1 MPCSAISAVKNFN
14 LLIEHQC
21 PQCGAPAVLSET
33 DRLFTCDFCRVRSY
47 LYSRG
52 VFRYLLPDK
61 APEGKTLYYIPY
73 WRFKGMLFSCVPDGV
88 RQKYIDVSYQA
99 LVSSHLPISLGFRS
113 QTLKLRFISPESA
126 GRFLPINRSLDQMM
140 QIQEQNYSQP
150 LPKPIYHQAHIGE
163 HSSLIY
169 APFYVEDCLYDA
181 VLNEPVGTRITDDVS
196 QMLKTADK
204 PRWGLNFLPTL
215 CPDCGWDLEGPRDT
229 LVLLCRNCNSAW
241 KAGNSHLKRLKFGHL
256 TLNVDTDF
264 PVLYLPFWRIK
275 ADIMGLV
282 LDTYADLAKVANLPV
297 VARPEWRDIPYRFFT
312 PAFKIRP
319 QTFLPLATKMTLSL
333 PQETTVEHLP
343 DGVMHPVTLNVEEAV
358 ESLKVIL
365 ADFIKPRNV
374 FYPDLANIKLTPQSY
389 FLVYVP
395 FICGHHDLTQ
405 PEYKVSILKNQLS
418 LAKHL

>member
-1 MPCSAISAVKNFN
+1 MKNFN

-21 PQCGAPAVLSET
+21 PQCGAPAVLAET

-73 WRFKGMLFSCVPDGV
+73 WRFKGMLFSCVPGGV
-88 RQKYIDVSYQA
+88 RQKFIDVSYQA
-99 LVSSHLPISLGFRS
+99 LVSSQLPISLGFRS

-181 VLNEPVGTRITDDVS
+181 VLNEPVGSRITDDVR
-196 QMLKTADK
+196 QMLETAEK
-204 PRWGLNFLPTL
+204 PGWGLNFLPTL

-275 ADIMGLV
+275 SDIMSLAPRSTPIWPRWPTCPWSPGRNGV
-282 LDTYADLAKVANLPV
+282 TYHTA
-297 VARPEWRDIPYRFFT
+297 
-312 PAFKIRP
+312 
-319 QTFLPLATKMTLSL
+319 SL
-333 PQETTVEHLP
+333 PRHLKS
-343 DGVMHPVTLNVEEAV
+343 DRRRF
-358 ESLKVIL
+358 SLWR
-365 ADFIKPRNV
+365 PR
-374 FYPDLANIKLTPQSY
+374 
-389 FLVYVP
+389 
-395 FICGHHDLTQ
+395 
-405 PEYKVSILKNQLS
+405 
-418 LAKHL
+418 